1 MKNDRT
7 ASGALNTHP
16 ANPRVSPLCSRW
28 PFVPQNGHLHLL
40 NDPAG
45 LKRSLV
51 PVLVRQ
57 CSAEKL
63 LKPII
68 YIDLIGLNQEPAE
81 KRVMEG
87 IKGKRAKP
95 IRKPNFPAIA
105 DVPTERERPKFPG
118 YSAPESPRT
127 SVRIP
132 KLQRPPSDLEK
143 RRFIERTFLSIVE
156 YFQSTLKELTRQNEG
171 LETDFP
177 RPWRRAFLPWA

>member
-1 MKNDRT
+1 
-7 ASGALNTHP
+7 
-16 ANPRVSPLCSRW
+16 
-28 PFVPQNGHLHLL
+28 VPQNGHLHLL

-118 YSAPESPRT
+118 YSAPEGPRT
-127 SVRIP
+127 SVHTP
-132 KLQRPPSDLEK
+132 KRQRPPSDLEK
-143 RRFIERTFLSIVE
+143 RRFIERAFLSIVE

-177 RPWRRAFLPWA
+177 RPWRCASLPWA

>member
-1 MKNDRT
+1 MT
-7 ASGALNTHP
+7 AQ
-16 ANPRVSPLCSRW
+16 PRELSIPIRLTRGFHRYARVGPSW
-28 PFVPQNGHLHLL
+28 PQNGHLRLL

-68 YIDLIGLNQEPAE
+68 YIDLIGLNEEPAE

-143 RRFIERTFLSIVE
+143 RRFIERVFLSIVE

-177 RPWRRAFLPWA
+177 RPWRCASLPWA